1 MSCPDC
7 TTGVKLPGTP
17 KGVTREDKSYLA
29 AAPEGS
35 ESKRAV
41 VLLTDAFGLGLDN
54 PKIMADYFSEQL
66 KCDVWVPDIFK
77 GKPLVRENQLTM
89 PERAGEKIGAL
100 GWTKFYLT
108 FISCL
113 PRFIASRPSVA
124 DKRIKAFINKIKAE
138 RKYDN
143 IGAVGYCY
151 GGAACVR
158 LAVTD
163 TVDTVVVCHP
173 GQFSLKLVD
182 KMIIPVA
189 WVCAEDD
196 FTFPTSKRKKA
207 EENLAKRAKDEKRAI
222 AYEFQDYKGT
232 VHGFAARPNTQL
244 PEIKEAFE
252 KSLLQTVSW
261 FTKHI

>member
-17 KGVTREDKSYLA
+17 KGVIKDDSSYFA

-41 VLLTDAFGLGLDN
+41 VILTDAFGLDLDN
-54 PKIMADYFSEQL
+54 PKIMADYFAEQL
-66 KCDVWVPDIFK
+66 QCDVWVPDIFN
-77 GKPLVRENQLTM
+77 GKPFVREDQLQM
-89 PERAGEKIGAL
+89 PERAGDKIGAL
-100 GWTKFYLT
+100 KWMKFGFLMLT
-108 FISCL
+108 GL

-138 RKYDN
+138 KQYDN
-143 IGAVGYCY
+143 VGAVGYCF

-163 TVDTVVVCHP
+163 TVDTVVICHP
-173 GQFSLKLVD
+173 GQFSLKLVGQ
-182 KMIIPVA
+182 MAIPSA
-189 WVCAEDD
+189 WLCAEDD
-196 FTFPTSKRKKA
+196 FTFPTKKRKQA
-207 EENLAKRAKDEKRAI
+207 EEILAKRAKDEKTAI
-222 AYEFQDYKGT
+222 AYEFHDYKGT
-232 VHGFAARPNTQL
+232 CHGFAARPNTQL

-252 KSLLQTVSW
+252 KSLTETVAW
-261 FTKHI
+261 FKKHI